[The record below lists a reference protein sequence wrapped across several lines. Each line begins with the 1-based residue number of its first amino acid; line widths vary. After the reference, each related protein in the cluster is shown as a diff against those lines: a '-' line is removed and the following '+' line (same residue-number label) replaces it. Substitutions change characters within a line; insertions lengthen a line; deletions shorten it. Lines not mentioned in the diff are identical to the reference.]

1 MSNRANEL
9 VLEDLNIEG
18 IKIKGKVIN
27 YMNQRMG

>member
-18 IKIKGKVIN
+18 IKIKSKVIN